1 MDRLIKKMRCLRQEA
16 MQTWAQG
23 KLVPTEQELRHSGRA
38 HREGQKVGRH
48 TTFDDLSVLQPE
60 YGSAS
65 KQMRPFA

>member
-1 MDRLIKKMRCLRQEA
+1 

-23 KLVPTEQELRHSGRA
+23 KLVRTEQELRHSGRA